1 MLNFYKI
8 VIRIIAVVS
17 VVVILLLGFHFAI
30 EEERIA
36 IFISSAIVASLYLVF
51 PLAFAEL
58 LGAVAEMRGEQKQNI
73 EYEPATLKDYIP
85 IIVLLGIVIIGG
97 IVLWIL
103 W

>member
-8 VIRIIAVVS
+8 AIRIIAVIS

-30 EEERIA
+30 KEERIA

-58 LGAVAEMRGEQKQNI
+58 LGTVAEMRGERKQKI

-85 IIVLLGIVIIGG
+85 IIVLLSVVIVGG
-97 IVLWIL
+97 ILLWIL